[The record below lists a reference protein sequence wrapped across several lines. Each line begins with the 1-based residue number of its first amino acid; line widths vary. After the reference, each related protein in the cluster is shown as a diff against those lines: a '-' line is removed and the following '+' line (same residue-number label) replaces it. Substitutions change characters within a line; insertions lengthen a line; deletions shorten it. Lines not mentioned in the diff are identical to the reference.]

1 MERRVRPRSL
11 PFILVTLVSLALAG
25 CVADEVMPADA
36 PVTEVETDAASLRPI
51 EASFTGSVSGTP
63 LEAGV
68 EEFFFEVPQ
77 GAVGINGTLT
87 WASPVARMGLELVD
101 PYGELVETG
110 YPAQDGMLVV
120 ATVEPPASGKWT
132 FRVLGELPAPVDFT
146 LAAVAELI
154 VPADNEVVKTIELR
168 GGAGFYE
175 VNMIMEENATFT
187 FSFNATEPINWDVHS
202 HPESGVKY
210 WQEGTDASAAGS
222 FTAPERG
229 IYSILFHNENPLPVD
244 MTFELRGAFRLH
256 SHAQ

>member
-1 MERRVRPRSL
+1 MRARTIPLS
-11 PFILVTLVSLALAG
+11 IVTLVALVLSG
-25 CVADEVMPADA
+25 CVADEVAPADV
-36 PVTEVETDAASLRPI
+36 PIDEVETDAASLRPI

-63 LEAGV
+63 VEPGV
-68 EEFFFEVPQ
+68 EEFPFEVPQ

-87 WASPVARMGLELVD
+87 WASPVARLDLELID
-101 PYGELVETG
+101 PYGELVMTG

-120 ATVEPPASGKWT
+120 ATVEPPASGTWT

-154 VPADNEVVKTIELR
+154 VPADNEVVKTVALR

-210 WQEGTDASAAGS
+210 WQEGTDTSAAGS

-244 MTFELRGAFRLH
+244 VTFELYGAFRQH